1 MSVEVEL
8 GKRFARLTTNVVV
21 RHPAIWRLFRGPLR
35 LQFERLAPV
44 WSELRSA
51 PGFAAYE
58 AALDGVPAP
67 GRALDLGTGT
77 GAGARI
83 LAARYPEAEV
93 VGADLAAGMVAEAV
107 RLTPAELAAR
117 VRFVR
122 ADAAALPFG
131 DGEFD
136 LVALANMIPF
146 FDELARVTA
155 PGGAV
160 LIAFSLGPQ
169 TPIYVSPHRLRD
181 QLARRGF
188 EEFAEFSAERG
199 TALVGRRR

>member
-21 RHPAIWRLFRGPLR
+21 RYPALWRIFRGPLR

-44 WSELRSA
+44 WSELPA
-51 PGFAAYE
+51 AHAFAAYE
-58 AALDGVPAP
+58 AGLDGVAAP
-67 GRALDLGTGT
+67 RRALDLGTGT
-77 GAGARI
+77 GTGARI
-83 LAARYPEAEV
+83 LAARFPEAEI
-93 VGADLAAGMVAEAV
+93 VGADLAAGMIDEAA
-107 RLTPAELAAR
+107 RLTPPQLVAR
-117 VRFVR
+117 VRFVH

-160 LIAFSLGPQ
+160 LIAFSFGPQ
-169 TPIYVSPHRLRD
+169 TPIYVPPERLRE
-181 QLARRGF
+181 QLVRRGF

-199 TALVGRRR
+199 TAFVGRRR